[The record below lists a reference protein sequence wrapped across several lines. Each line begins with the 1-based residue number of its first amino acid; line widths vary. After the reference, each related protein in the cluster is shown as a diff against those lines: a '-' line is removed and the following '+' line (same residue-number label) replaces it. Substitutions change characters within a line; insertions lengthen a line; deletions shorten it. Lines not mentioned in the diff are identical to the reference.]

1 MRLARRRRRAS
12 RTLVGPRAALP
23 FALGDAALAGFP
35 TELTQTRDGKE
46 SSADAERLVDAF
58 EALPREER
66 VRLIERVLFGPSS
79 GEPEVA
85 TSRSAPSVAATASAT
100 EGSETRDDERVA
112 SPSVSS
118 PASPSDEELDLRDF
132 GPQATY
138 SSDDAWTEDALVE
151 KWREVFGDDPPENVG
166 VDAILGDDAELE
178 GISALFA
185 KVKTSTGSV
194 LYAVER
200 AWANLVYKF
209 GRQGAIVA
217 TGLATLSAALVL
229 SAIVDDS
236 ADDEEDEER
245 KSTAEKV
252 AAAPEMKSAPSKD
265 VPPPS
270 NGVLWERKEERIPV
284 RNEPPPSS
292 SSSSSSSNNGV
303 LWTRRDDGES
313 SSRSARRRGASR
325 AASERFEDG
334 ERDYEKPQQVL
345 WTRKSDPESREF
357 DDVPEASSS
366 YRERA
371 PPRRAVDLDDNLE
384 DVRAFSRRRDELDRD
399 SPR

>member
-23 FALGDAALAGFP
+23 FALGDAALAAFP

-85 TSRSAPSVAATASAT
+85 VSRSAPSVAATASAT
-100 EGSETRDDERVA
+100 EGSDTEYDGVVA
-112 SPSVSS
+112 PPSVSS
-118 PASPSDEELDLRDF
+118 PAFPSDEELDLRDF

-185 KVKTSTGSV
+185 KVKTLTGSV

-209 GRQGAIVA
+209 GRQGAIAA
-217 TGLATLSAALVL
+217 TGLATLSAVFVL

-236 ADDEEDEER
+236 ADDEEDEDR

-252 AAAPEMKSAPSKD
+252 AAAPEMKSAPSED
-265 VPPPS
+265 VSPPS
-270 NGVLWERKEERIPV
+270 NGVLWERKEERISV
-284 RNEPPPSS
+284 RNEPPP

-313 SSRSARRRGASR
+313 SSRSAWRRGVSR
-325 AASERFEDG
+325 ATSERFDDG
-334 ERDYEKPQQVL
+334 ERDYERPQQVL
-345 WTRKSDPESREF
+345 WTRKSNLESRDF

>member
-1 MRLARRRRRAS
+1 MRLARRRRRAT

-23 FALGDAALAGFP
+23 FALGDAALAAFP

-85 TSRSAPSVAATASAT
+85 VSRSAPSVAATASAT
-100 EGSETRDDERVA
+100 EGSDTEDDGVVA
-112 SPSVSS
+112 PPSVSS
-118 PASPSDEELDLRDF
+118 PAFPSDEELDLRDF

-166 VDAILGDDAELE
+166 VDAILGDDAELA

-185 KVKTSTGSV
+185 KVKTSMGSV

-209 GRQGAIVA
+209 GRQGAIAA

-236 ADDEEDEER
+236 ADDEEDEDR

-252 AAAPEMKSAPSKD
+252 AATPEMKSAPSED
-265 VPPPS
+265 VSPPS
-270 NGVLWERKEERIPV
+270 NGVLWERKEERISV
-284 RNEPPPSS
+284 RNEPPP

-313 SSRSARRRGASR
+313 SSRSAQRRGVSR
-325 AASERFEDG
+325 AASERLDDG
-334 ERDYEKPQQVL
+334 ERDYERPQQVL
-345 WTRKSDPESREF
+345 WTRKSNLESRDF

>member
-1 MRLARRRRRAS
+1 
-12 RTLVGPRAALP
+12 LP
-23 FALGDAALAGFP
+23 FALGDAAIAAFP
-35 TELTQTRDGKE
+35 TELTQTRDEKE
-46 SSADAERLVDAF
+46 SSANAERLVDAF

-66 VRLIERVLFGPSS
+66 VRLIERVLFGPS

-85 TSRSAPSVAATASAT
+85 LSRSAPSVAVTASGT
-100 EGSETRDDERVA
+100 EISKADDKA
-112 SPSVSS
+112 APPPSVSA
-118 PASPSDEELDLRDF
+118 PAFPSDEELDLRDF

-138 SSDDAWTEDALVE
+138 SSDGAWTEDTLVE

-178 GISALFA
+178 GISALYA

-194 LYAVER
+194 LYAIER

-209 GRQGAIVA
+209 GRQGAIAA

-236 ADDEEDEER
+236 ADDEKDEER

-252 AAAPEMKSAPSKD
+252 AAAPEMKSAPSED
-265 VPPPS
+265 VSPPS
-270 NGVLWERKEERIPV
+270 NGVLWERKEERVPV
-284 RNEPPPSS
+284 RNEPPP

-313 SSRSARRRGASR
+313 SSRSARRRGAAR
-325 AASERFEDG
+325 AASERFDDG

-366 YRERA
+366 YRDRA

>member
-12 RTLVGPRAALP
+12 RTLVGPRVLP
-23 FALGDAALAGFP
+23 FALGDAAIAAFP
-35 TELTQTRDGKE
+35 TELTQTRDEKE
-46 SSADAERLVDAF
+46 SSANAERLVDAF

-66 VRLIERVLFGPSS
+66 VRLIERVLFGPY

-85 TSRSAPSVAATASAT
+85 LSRSAPSVAVTASGT
-100 EGSETRDDERVA
+100 EISKADDKA
-112 SPSVSS
+112 APPPSVSA
-118 PASPSDEELDLRDF
+118 PAFPSDEELDLRDF

-138 SSDDAWTEDALVE
+138 SSDGAWTEDTLVE

-178 GISALFA
+178 GISALYA

-194 LYAVER
+194 LYAIER

-209 GRQGAIVA
+209 GRQGAIAA

-236 ADDEEDEER
+236 TNDAEEDEER

-252 AAAPEMKSAPSKD
+252 AAPEMKSAPSED
-265 VPPPS
+265 VSPPS
-270 NGVLWERKEERIPV
+270 NGVLWERKEERIRV
-284 RNEPPPSS
+284 RNEPPP
-292 SSSSSSSNNGV
+292 SSSNNGV

-313 SSRSARRRGASR
+313 SSSSARQRGSSR
-325 AASERFEDG
+325 AASERFDDG
-334 ERDYEKPQQVL
+334 EHDYEKPQQVL
-345 WTRKSDPESREF
+345 WTRKSDPESRAF
-357 DDVPEASSS
+357 DDIPEASSS
-366 YRERA
+366 YRGRVQ
-371 PPRRAVDLDDNLE
+371 PRRAVNLDDNLE
-384 DVRAFSRRRDELDRD
+384 DVRAFSRRRDEVDRD

>member
-1 MRLARRRRRAS
+1 VRLARRRRRAS

-85 TSRSAPSVAATASAT
+85 VSRSAPSVAATASAT
-100 EGSETRDDERVA
+100 GGSETEDDEGVVA

-118 PASPSDEELDLRDF
+118 PAFPSDEELDLRDF

-209 GRQGAIVA
+209 GRQGAIAA

-236 ADDEEDEER
+236 ADDEKDEER

-252 AAAPEMKSAPSKD
+252 AAAPEMKSAPSED
-265 VPPPS
+265 VSPPS
-270 NGVLWERKEERIPV
+270 NGVLWERKEERVPV
-284 RNEPPPSS
+284 RNEPPP

-313 SSRSARRRGASR
+313 SSRSARRRGAAR
-325 AASERFEDG
+325 AASERFDDG

-366 YRERA
+366 YRDRA

>member
-1 MRLARRRRRAS
+1 MRLARRRRRTS
-12 RTLVGPRAALP
+12 RTLVGTRAALP
-23 FALGDAALAGFP
+23 FALGDAALAAFP
-35 TELTQTRDGKE
+35 TELTQTRDEKE

-79 GEPEVA
+79 GEPEVVV
-85 TSRSAPSVAATASAT
+85 SRSAPSVTATASAT
-100 EGSETRDDERVA
+100 EGSDTEDDGVVA
-112 SPSVSS
+112 PPSVSS
-118 PASPSDEELDLRDF
+118 PAFPSDEELDLRDF

-185 KVKTSTGSV
+185 KVKTLTGSV

-209 GRQGAIVA
+209 GRQGAIAA
-217 TGLATLSAALVL
+217 TGLATLSAVFVL

-236 ADDEEDEER
+236 ADDDEDEDR

-252 AAAPEMKSAPSKD
+252 AAAPEMKSAPSED
-265 VPPPS
+265 VSPPS

-292 SSSSSSSNNGV
+292 STSSNNGV

-313 SSRSARRRGASR
+313 SSRSARRRGVSR
-325 AASERFEDG
+325 AASERFDDG

-345 WTRKSDPESREF
+345 WTRKSNLESRDF
-357 DDVPEASSS
+357 DDVPEALSS